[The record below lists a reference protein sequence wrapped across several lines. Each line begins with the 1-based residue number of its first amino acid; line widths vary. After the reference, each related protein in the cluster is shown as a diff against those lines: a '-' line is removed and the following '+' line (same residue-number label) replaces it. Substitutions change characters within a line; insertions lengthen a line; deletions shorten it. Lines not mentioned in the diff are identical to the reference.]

1 MPIIHFSP
9 LTQTRVEFLAFAPL
23 MPCHLT
29 LFEKFP
35 TQLPAP
41 SYHVPLSH
49 THLFPLAH
57 SLLGSASVVVR
68 RARVVFPGG
77 DLTQHAVDSTIAL
90 GIVTQLAIVD
100 LNEV

>member
-9 LTQTRVEFLAFAPL
+9 LTQTRVQFLAFALL

-41 SYHVPLSH
+41 SYHVPLSP

-77 DLTQHAVDSTIAL
+77 DSTVLDLTQHAVGSTIAL
-90 GIVTQLAIVD
+90 GVVTQLA
-100 LNEV
+100 